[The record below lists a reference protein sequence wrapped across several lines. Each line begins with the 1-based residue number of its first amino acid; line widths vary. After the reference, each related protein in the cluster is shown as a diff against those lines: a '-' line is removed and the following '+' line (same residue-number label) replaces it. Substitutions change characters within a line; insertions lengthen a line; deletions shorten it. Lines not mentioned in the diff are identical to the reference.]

1 MKRRKP
7 ASSDI
12 QYLAQGVEKTVTG
25 PAGALTILR
34 GVDLTVRAGES
45 LAVVGAS
52 GSGKSTLLH
61 ILGALDSPSAGS
73 VLFEGRNLAGLSPA
87 EAAAFRNR
95 ELGFVFQ
102 FHHLLPEF
110 TTVENVAM
118 QALIAGMNRS
128 KALELARQALGRVGL
143 SDRKDHRVT
152 TLSGGERQRAAIARA
167 ILLEPRVLLADEP
180 TGNLDQRTGDSV
192 AELLLELNRTL
203 GMTLVIVTHNRE
215 MAGTLGRCL
224 ELRSGELYEE
234 MRTRAAGAGAV

>member
-1 MKRRKP
+1 MIKVTDIHKRFGDLEVLK
-7 ASSDI
+7 
-12 QYLAQGVEKTVTG
+12 GVSLDVAE
-25 PAGALTILR
+25 
-34 GVDLTVRAGES
+34 GEVVS
-45 LAVVGAS
+45 IVGAS
-52 GSGKSTLLH
+52 GAGKTTLLQ
-61 ILGALDSPSAGS
+61 IVGTLSCPDAGRVEIDGQDAFSLGDKALS
-73 VLFEGRNLAGLSPA
+73 R
-87 EAAAFRNR
+87 FRNER
-95 ELGFVFQ
+95 IGFVFQ

-110 TTVENVAM
+110 STEENVAM

-128 KALELARQALGRVGL
+128 KALGLARQALERVGL

>member
-1 MKRRKP
+1 MIKVTDIHKRFGDLEVLK
-7 ASSDI
+7 
-12 QYLAQGVEKTVTG
+12 GVSLDVAE
-25 PAGALTILR
+25 
-34 GVDLTVRAGES
+34 GEVVS
-45 LAVVGAS
+45 IVGAS
-52 GSGKSTLLH
+52 GAGKTTLLQ
-61 ILGALDSPSAGS
+61 IVGTLSRPDVGRVEIDGQDAFSLGDKALS
-73 VLFEGRNLAGLSPA
+73 R
-87 EAAAFRNR
+87 FRNER
-95 ELGFVFQ
+95 IGFVFQ

-110 TTVENVAM
+110 STEENVAM

-128 KALELARQALGRVGL
+128 KALGLAQQALERVGL